1 MSLDAHVAAGAVAAG
16 AAGAGAG
23 VAGVALPPK
32 PRLRGVLHLVAFP
45 VSLVTGTVLL
55 LAVADDAAERW
66 GCLVYALA
74 TATLFGVSALYH
86 RGDWMPST
94 RAVLR
99 RLDHSN
105 IFLMIAGTYTPLC
118 LALLDGTARTV
129 VLATVWIG
137 ALAGIVFRVAWL
149 SAPAWLYT
157 PFYVA
162 LGWVAVAV
170 LPAIAREGGV
180 AIVVLIAIGGVA
192 YSLGGLVYALRRPN
206 PAPATFGYHEIFHTA
221 TLVGFVAHYI
231 AVVLAVS

>member
-1 MSLDAHVAAGAVAAG
+1 MSLDAPLAAG
-16 AAGAGAG
+16 AA
-23 VAGVALPPK
+23 ALPPR
-32 PRLRGVLHLVAFP
+32 PRLRGMLHLVAFP
-45 VSLVTGTVLL
+45 VSLLSGAILL
-55 LAVADDAAERW
+55 LGVADDTAEGW
-66 GCLVYALA
+66 GCLVYVLA

-86 RGDWMPST
+86 RGDWSPHT

-129 VLATVWIG
+129 VLTVVWVG

-170 LPAIAREGGV
+170 LPALAREGGV
-180 AIVVLIAIGGVA
+180 AIVALIVLGGVA
-192 YSLGGLVYALRRPN
+192 YSVGGLVYALRRPN

-221 TLVGFVAHYI
+221 TVVGFVSHYI

>member
-1 MSLDAHVAAGAVAAG
+1 MPLDAPAT
-16 AAGAGAG
+16 AGAGA
-23 VAGVALPPK
+23 ALPPK
-32 PRLRGVLHLVAFP
+32 PRMRGMLHLVAFP
-45 VSLVTGTVLL
+45 VSLATGTVLL
-55 LAVADDAAERW
+55 LVVADDAAERW

-86 RGDWMPST
+86 RGDWSPST
-94 RAVLR
+94 RALLR

-105 IFLMIAGTYTPLC
+105 IFLMIAGTYTPLSI
-118 LALLDGTARTV
+118 ALLDGTARTV

-170 LPAIAREGGV
+170 LPALAREGGV
-180 AIVVLIAIGGVA
+180 AIVALIVLGGVA
-192 YSLGGLVYALRRPN
+192 YSVGGLVYALRRPD